1 MHRIGWKRYKAMLKD
16 ELLTLFEE
24 NRDTSM
30 SGQMLADRFH
40 VSRNAVWKAVNQLK
54 QEGHAIVSD
63 QAKGYRL
70 SGGSDVISEAGLR
83 AFLEKRPDLNIDVY
97 NELDSTNNEA
107 KRRLGNGDHRDILIL
122 ADHQTGGR
130 GRMGHTFFS
139 PAGTGIYMTLSL
151 ELGKTLYHPER
162 ITLAAAVAVVR
173 ALSPW
178 LDEDPG
184 LKWVNDIFY
193 KGKKVAGI
201 LSEAVT
207 DLETGLIQ
215 HVIVGIGLNIRPMEF
230 PEELKDIAG
239 SFGLASPS
247 RNELIAR
254 ITNELFELYRD
265 LEDDSFME
273 EYLRYSIHPDKVK
286 RELGLK

>member
-1 MHRIGWKRYKAMLKD
+1 MLKD

-24 NRDTSM
+24 HRDTPM
-30 SGQMLADRFH
+30 SGQALADRFG

-54 QEGHAIVSD
+54 QEGHDILSD
-63 QAKGYRL
+63 PAKGYRL
-70 SGGSDVISEAGLR
+70 AGDSDVISEAGIR
-83 AFLEKRPDLNIDVY
+83 AALSPRPELNVEVY
-97 NELDSTNNEA
+97 SELDSTNNEA
-107 KRRLGNGDHRDILIL
+107 KRRLGNGDSRDVLIL

-139 PAGTGIYMTLSL
+139 PGGTGIYMTLSL
-151 ELGKTLYHPER
+151 ELGKPLYRPER

-173 ALSPW
+173 ALRPW
-178 LDEDPG
+178 IDEDPG

-201 LSEAVT
+201 LSEAIT

-230 PEELKDIAG
+230 PEELCDIAG
-239 SFGLASPS
+239 SFGLTEPS
-247 RNELIAR
+247 RNVLIAR
-254 ITNELFELYRD
+254 ITEELFCLYRD
-265 LEDDSFME
+265 LEDDFFLE
-273 EYLRYSIHPDKVK
+273 EYLRYSLHPDKVK
-286 RELGLK
+286 CELGLE